1 MRFFEDFVTLKR
13 LFINM
18 YIFDIFIFFTES
30 SRIFIIHLMIY
41 FMTFSMKNLKKS
53 VIWTIFVF
61 EVHLWSTFVM
71 SRNDA

>member
-41 FMTFSMKNLKKS
+41 FMTFSMKNFKKKHNLDN
-53 VIWTIFVF
+53 ICI
-61 EVHLWSTFVM
+61 
-71 SRNDA
+71 